1 MFTPLK
7 LGTNH
12 MLGVDN
18 FVPLTVN
25 WLAVPSYREVCRIT
39 EWIAGKS

>member
-25 WLAVPSYREVCRIT
+25 NFEVRIYNMDRILRSVNT
-39 EWIAGKS
+39 FNR